1 MRISQLAALTCALFL
16 FGGCSAHNTEARID
30 FKPPKYVEQ
39 MPPKEPATG
48 IYNPGS
54 LFGRGESPL
63 FSDKKAMNINDIV
76 TVVIDENI
84 LSSSSGTK
92 SIAKTTTDNLGGGV
106 MTSAGGGGLMD
117 NVANQ
122 VNKLA
127 NIGFNIDSSVNF
139 NGSGSHQRSEKF
151 TTTISARIIKVLENG
166 NYFIDGRRAM
176 LIDGQK
182 QVLHVSGVIRP
193 EDITQT
199 NQIDSKYIADAKILY
214 ESQGD
219 VKEATQ
225 QGWGTRIVE
234 SIWPF

>member
-39 MPPKEPATG
+39 MPPKEPTTG

>member
-1 MRISQLAALTCALFL
+1 MRRSQIFLLLSAAIVMS
-16 FGGCSAHNTEARID
+16 GCTARNTEAKID
-30 FKPPKYVEQ
+30 FTPPKYVEQ
-39 MPPKEPATG
+39 LPPKEPQRA

-54 LFGRGESPL
+54 LFGRGDSPV

-76 TVVIDENI
+76 TVVINENI

-92 SIAKTTTDNLGGGV
+92 SLAKTTADNLGGGV
-106 MTSAGGGGLMD
+106 MTSSGGGGLMG

-122 VNKLA
+122 INKLA
-127 NIGFNIDSSVNF
+127 NIGFNIDSTVSF
-139 NGSGSHQRSEKF
+139 KGSGTHQRSEKF
-151 TTTISARIIKVLENG
+151 TTTISARIVKILENG

-182 QVLHVSGVIRP
+182 QVLHVCGVIRP

-219 VKEATQ
+219 VKEATE
-225 QGWGTRIVE
+225 QGWGTKIVE

>member
-1 MRISQLAALTCALFL
+1 MRTSELSALLAGVLLL
-16 FGGCSAHNTEARID
+16 GGCSARNTEAKID
-30 FKPPKYVEQ
+30 FQPPKYVEQ
-39 MPPKEPATG
+39 MPPKEPRNG

-54 LFGRGESPL
+54 LFGRGESPV
-63 FSDKKAMNINDIV
+63 FSDKKAMNVNDIV

-92 SIAKTTTDNLGGGV
+92 SIAKTTADKLGGGV
-106 MTSAGGGGLMD
+106 MNSGGGGGLMG

-122 VNKLA
+122 FNKLA
-127 NIGFNIDSSVNF
+127 NVGLNIDSTVSF
-139 NGSGSHQRSEKF
+139 KGSGTHQRSEKF
-151 TTTISARIIKVLENG
+151 TTTISARIIKILENG

-182 QVLHVSGVIRP
+182 QVLHVCGVIRP

-199 NQIDSKYIADAKILY
+199 NQINSKYIADAKILY

-225 QGWGTRIVE
+225 QGWGTKIVE

>member
-39 MPPKEPATG
+39 MPPKEPDTG

-127 NIGFNIDSSVNF
+127 NIGFNIDSSINF